1 MSTKIKSMS
10 VSPFDGLDVTEN
22 GVVILNN
29 TEPIPTE
36 TPKKANSKKKAAAKP
51 APVETSNQETPQ
63 VKSKTLAEIANEI
76 SAKEAALAAKK
87 AELNE
92 KQARLQKAAEILQQA
107 EELAAKKHEEA
118 NNKENKIMANANNTQ
133 PASKPLS
140 EMTLEEVLAAQKAAF
155 DGNTVKVESE
165 DYWTTA
171 KKGFVAGAAT
181 AGGVLTVV
189 GLVKLG
195 CYLLGGGSDN

>member
-10 VSPFDGLDVTEN
+10 VSPFDGLGVTEN

-29 TEPIPTE
+29 TEPITTE
-36 TPKKANSKKKAAAKP
+36 TPKKTSSKKKAAAKP

-63 VKSKTLAEIANEI
+63 VETKSLEEIANEI
-76 SAKEAALAAKK
+76 SAKEAALAAKE

-118 NNKENKIMANANNTQ
+118 NNKENKIMANNTQ
-133 PASKPLS
+133 TPASKPLS

-155 DGNTVKVESE
+155 DGNSVKVETE

-171 KKGFVAGAAT
+171 KKGFIAGAAT